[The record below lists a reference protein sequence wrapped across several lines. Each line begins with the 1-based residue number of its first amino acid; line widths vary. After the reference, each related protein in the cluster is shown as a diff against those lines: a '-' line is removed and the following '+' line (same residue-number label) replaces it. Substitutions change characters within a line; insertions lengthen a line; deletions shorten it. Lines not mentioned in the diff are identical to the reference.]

1 MTEASMSMKTK
12 SMTRCLLQDI
22 AGVFSWKCV
31 EPGGKISDEC
41 FSLFFLSGNFLK
53 IGHCS
58 FVVAGAG
65 LKAGE

>member
-1 MTEASMSMKTK
+1 
-12 SMTRCLLQDI
+12 MTRCLLQEF
-22 AGVFSWKCV
+22 AGVFNRKSA
-31 EPGGKISDEC
+31 EPGGKISNEC